1 MSEGIDVSKTTDS
14 CKSNICCYWY
24 FLKIN
29 FRFQPK
35 IFDDCHDLTHKAVGF
50 NDITTFSRKGMIIEL
65 IFGIKIFFCLVQKM
79 GKKIITFLQYWNW
92 KTEIHHRKN
101 LILLDWFRFW

>member
-1 MSEGIDVSKTTDS
+1 MILVVRSAFHDGHKYVFLDECLHKLQTLEYDRIDVSEGIDVSKTTDS
-14 CKSNICCYWY
+14 RKSNVCCYWY

-35 IFDDCHDLTHKAVGF
+35 IFDGCHDLTHKAVGF

-65 IFGIKIFFCLVQKM
+65 SCTKDG
-79 GKKIITFLQYWNW
+79 
-92 KTEIHHRKN
+92 
-101 LILLDWFRFW
+101 